1 MCSCYSFPMCELQ
14 YMFAADMFS
23 VSMRRAKK
31 IFKMWIH
38 ILEEFGVSGLNGAMN
53 FLQEV
58 GGASDC
64 DAF

>member
-23 VSMRRAKK
+23 VSKRRAKK

-38 ILEEFGVSGLNGAMN
+38 ILEEFGVSGLNI
-53 FLQEV
+53 
-58 GGASDC
+58 
-64 DAF
+64 